1 MLRLSILNLL
11 IQKKGIKMSDKTI
24 MVVDDVASNRL
35 LLRMILEE
43 YYTIVECES
52 GPECL
57 RSVEENK
64 PDIILLDVNMPEMTG
79 YEVCTT
85 LRAHEET
92 STLPIIFV
100 SAMDDAEERLA
111 GFEAGCNEYITKPI
125 DTECLVEKIQQQLA
139 SQKEVQQAKD
149 NASQAM
155 KVAMEAM
162 TSSSELGQIIEFVK
176 SSQEVHTL
184 AGIGEE
190 LCVLADSFGLKAAT
204 VIYGE
209 PNLYV
214 RCEKDSMESRV
225 LNKFQHANERI
236 VSIGVRTI
244 ICSESIGLLIN
255 DMPIEDE
262 NRYGRFKDHL
272 MVLSSICEGR
282 ILTIQSQLQLVGQHK
297 EVMERVIPMTEQ
309 QVKKLSKKLNLY
321 DDSVKN
327 IMMNMVGKLESKL
340 FLLGLDEDQ
349 EAELMMLAYEAAQ
362 KVESLHAGASDLEK
376 ELGVIL
382 DGLYKV
388 LKQQ

>member
-1 MLRLSILNLL
+1 
-11 IQKKGIKMSDKTI
+11 MSDKTI
-24 MVVDDVASNRL
+24 MIVDDVASNRM
-35 LLRMILEE
+35 LLRMILEDDF
-43 YYTIVECES
+43 TIVECES

-57 RSVEENK
+57 KAVEENK

-92 STLPIIFV
+92 SALPIIFV
-100 SAMDDAEERLA
+100 SAMDDVEERLA
-111 GFEAGCNEYITKPI
+111 GFEAGCDEYLTKPI
-125 DTECLVEKIQQQLA
+125 DTEKLLIKIQQQLA
-139 SQKEVQQAKD
+139 SQKEVENAKA

-184 AGIGEE
+184 AKMGEE
-190 LCVLADSFGLKAAT
+190 LCLLADSFGLSASA
-204 VIYGE
+204 VIYGV
-209 PNLYV
+209 PNIYV
-214 RCEKDSMESRV
+214 RCEKDSMECRV
-225 LNKFQHANERI
+225 LNKFKHSKERI

-262 NRYGRFKDHL
+262 SRYGRFKDHL

-282 ILTIQSQLQLVGQHK
+282 IMAIHSQLQLVGQRK
-297 EVMERVIPMTEQ
+297 EVMEHVITMIEE
-309 QVKKLSKKLNLY
+309 QVKKLTTKLDVY
-321 DDSVKN
+321 DKSVQK
-327 IMMNMVGKLESKL
+327 IMTDMVGELETKL
-340 FLLGLDEDQ
+340 FSLGLDEDQ
-349 EAELMMLAYEAAQ
+349 EAELMTLAYEATNKLEGLQ
-362 KVESLHAGASDLEK
+362 AGASELEK

-382 DGLYKV
+382 ERLYEV
-388 LKQQ
+388 LHKQ